1 MTLPVL
7 YRDDHYIAVH
17 KPPNLLVH
25 RSWLASQETRFLLQ
39 MLRDQIGQR
48 VYPVHRL
55 DRATSGVIIFG
66 LSADAARDLSHY
78 FEHKQV
84 RKVYHALARGW
95 TDEQGEIDHPVRDR
109 DEGGEPKAAL
119 THYRRLARIE
129 LPYAV
134 DRYPSSRYS
143 LVEVRPQTGRRHQI
157 RQHFKHIFH
166 PLVGDTTY
174 GNGRHNRFFR
184 EHFGLQR
191 LLLVSCEL
199 GFSHPYNEQ
208 SITIRAEHETAWQPL
223 LDDPRW
229 QWDGTAHQGS

>member
-1 MTLPVL
+1 MSLPVL
-7 YRDDHYIAVH
+7 YRDEHYIAVH

-25 RSWLASQETRFLLQ
+25 RSWLASQDTRFLLQ

-66 LSADAARDLSHY
+66 LSPDAARELTQA
-78 FEHKQV
+78 FEHKRV
-84 RKVYHALARGW
+84 EKVYRALARGW
-95 TDEQGEIDHPVRDR
+95 TDEQGVIDHPVRDR
-109 DEGGEPKAAL
+109 DEGGEPKDAV
-119 THYRRLARIE
+119 TRYRRLARIE

-143 LVEVRPQTGRRHQI
+143 LVEVWPQSGRRHQI

-174 GNGRHNRFFR
+174 GKGSHNRFFR
-184 EHFGLQR
+184 ENFGLQR
-191 LLLVSCEL
+191 LMLVSCSL
-199 GFSHPYNEQ
+199 GFNHPYEGER
-208 SITIRAEHETAWQPL
+208 IEIRARNEEEWQPL
-223 LDDPRW
+223 LADPRW
-229 QWDGTAHQGS
+229 HWDLAPKR